1 MAKCREIIDIKKE
14 IADKKADIIREQ
26 TAREALI
33 PWERLDIPPN
43 TTGTRHTEV
52 FVGSLPDECTEEA
65 LKAGFAA
72 ALPDLTALD
81 CEVVSSSNTQSI
93 IVVICLKKDSR
104 RVYDYLRSL
113 NFVRA
118 SGGDNENIKA
128 AMERHGKNI
137 EALSSDIDGD
147 EEKIRE
153 LSSYREDIDFL
164 IDFLTIRKDKYEA
177 FKKMS
182 LSRNVFYFE
191 GYIPERYCEKRSRAL
206 KRGLLLP

>member
-1 MAKCREIIDIKKE
+1 M
-14 IADKKADIIREQ
+14 
-26 TAREALI
+26 
-33 PWERLDIPPN
+33 
-43 TTGTRHTEV
+43 
-52 FVGSLPDECTEEA
+52 GSLPDECTEEA

-153 LSSYREDIDFL
+153 I
-164 IDFLTIRKDKYEA
+164 
-177 FKKMS
+177 
-182 LSRNVFYFE
+182 
-191 GYIPERYCEKRSRAL
+191 GRAHV
-206 KRGLLLP
+206 

>member
-1 MAKCREIIDIKKE
+1 M
-14 IADKKADIIREQ
+14 
-26 TAREALI
+26 
-33 PWERLDIPPN
+33 
-43 TTGTRHTEV
+43 
-52 FVGSLPDECTEEA
+52 
-65 LKAGFAA
+65 
-72 ALPDLTALD
+72 
-81 CEVVSSSNTQSI
+81 
-93 IVVICLKKDSR
+93 
-104 RVYDYLRSL
+104 
-113 NFVRA
+113 RA

-191 GYIPERYCEKRSRAL
+191 GYIPERYCEKN
-206 KRGLLLP
+206 GQGP

>member
-1 MAKCREIIDIKKE
+1 MSGNYRHKKE

-72 ALPDLTALD
+72 ALPDLTAID

-128 AMERHGKNI
+128 AMDRHGKI
-137 EALSSDIDGD
+137 S
-147 EEKIRE
+147 KRF
-153 LSSYREDIDFL
+153 RRT
-164 IDFLTIRKDKYEA
+164 LTATRKNKRA
-177 FKKMS
+177 
-182 LSRNVFYFE
+182 VV
-191 GYIPERYCEKRSRAL
+191 IP
-206 KRGLLLP
+206 